1 MCPGHTSFL
10 LPRPGLFRDIWVVE
24 SRRQAHQVTP
34 EGAYLAGSPSPL
46 AYCMGL
52 GPGDLALW
60 NCNVSFPSVE
70 SVMVVRI
77 RYKLPAYTNA

>member
-24 SRRQAHQVTP
+24 PRRQAKQVTL

-46 AYCMGL
+46 AYSVGL
-52 GPGDLALW
+52 GYGLVKLQ
-60 NCNVSFPSVE
+60 CLFPQDSGK
-70 SVMVVRI
+70 
-77 RYKLPAYTNA
+77 Y